1 MLLCSDPSGW
11 CTQSNVKTNDVECER
26 CRENWWLQWHIDWSS
41 DQTRTQTYQALILI
55 VLLSMKQPL
64 SFETET
70 YNACKATGEYNFNIE
85 SLVVDPSMC
94 CQEKVERTAI
104 NYQAPLFHN
113 NFQGRTN
120 VSWPILDKLL
130 IGIIDN
136 ICNFLNSYS
145 SLMKNKTS
153 NTYKIVFHKFS
164 QLWEE
169 ITWWKHPGFRIF
181 RFFLTLAPSITT
193 WLKALYQHQ
202 KKHFLLLLPVRE
214 C

>member
-1 MLLCSDPSGW
+1 M
-11 CTQSNVKTNDVECER
+11 
-26 CRENWWLQWHIDWSS
+26 
-41 DQTRTQTYQALILI
+41 
-55 VLLSMKQPL
+55 
-64 SFETET
+64 
-70 YNACKATGEYNFNIE
+70 
-85 SLVVDPSMC
+85 
-94 CQEKVERTAI
+94 
-104 NYQAPLFHN
+104 FHN

-136 ICNFLNSYS
+136 ICNSLNSHS

-153 NTYKIVFHKFS
+153 KTYKIVFHKFS
-164 QLWEE
+164 KLWEE

-214 C
+214 CWEIQLTLLSPHILCKDSPEKSVLNCWLKCSDSAQIVCGSLEKSTVLSHKYFLPKILDIFKQNWIGKLKRNNHQVRSVYSST